1 MNLQRGVQTSEFWLS
16 AVGTLTAVLM
26 PLLVAYGVLSKE
38 EGELWTA
45 LILGIVSV
53 VVPLVVGSVVKNYN
67 DGRVAVK
74 TEAIKLETQATQ
86 LEVMRLE
93 SLNN

>member
-1 MNLQRGVQTSEFWLS
+1 MQRGAQTSEFWLS
-16 AVGTLTAVLM
+16 TIGTLIAVLM

-38 EGELWTA
+38 ESELWTA
-45 LILGIVSV
+45 LILGVVSI
-53 VVPLVVGSVVKNYN
+53 VVPIVVGSVVKNYN
-67 DGRVAVK
+67 NGRVTVK

-93 SLNN
+93 SLNNE

>member
-1 MNLQRGVQTSEFWLS
+1 MQRGAQTSEFWLS

-38 EGELWTA
+38 ESELWTA
-45 LILGIVSV
+45 LILGVVSV

-93 SLNN
+93 SLNNE

>member
-1 MNLQRGVQTSEFWLS
+1 MQRGAQTSEFWLS

-38 EGELWTA
+38 ESELWTA
-45 LILGIVSV
+45 LILGVVSV

>member
-1 MNLQRGVQTSEFWLS
+1 MTLQRGAQTSEFWLS
-16 AVGTLTAVLM
+16 AIGTLTAVLM

-38 EGELWTA
+38 ESELWTA
-45 LILGIVSV
+45 LILGVVSV